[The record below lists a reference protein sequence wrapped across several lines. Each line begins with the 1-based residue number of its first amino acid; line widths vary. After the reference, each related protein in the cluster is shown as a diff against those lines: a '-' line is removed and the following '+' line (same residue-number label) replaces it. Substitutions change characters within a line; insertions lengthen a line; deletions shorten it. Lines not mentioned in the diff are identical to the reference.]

1 MLLSNARA
9 LIELFLDSLY
19 LCISNDFKTLK
30 LLDGTLHSCVAVRMY
45 ETKKALF
52 KVVYGT
58 QEALSKVVY
67 DNQEDLFK
75 VVYDT
80 QEALF

>member
-1 MLLSNARA
+1 MSNA
-9 LIELFLDSLY
+9 
-19 LCISNDFKTLK
+19 FKTLK

-67 DNQEDLFK
+67 DTQAALFK
-75 VVYDT
+75 VVYGT
-80 QEALF
+80 QKALF